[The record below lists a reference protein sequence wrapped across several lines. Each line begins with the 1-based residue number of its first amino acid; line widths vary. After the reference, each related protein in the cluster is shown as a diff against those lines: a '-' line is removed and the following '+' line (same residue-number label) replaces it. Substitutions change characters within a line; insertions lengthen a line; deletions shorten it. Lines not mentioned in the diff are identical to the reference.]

1 MIDTVIYNFTVGVI
15 ILAFGAGYSL
25 NMAQQKVQYK
35 NGVEAGQ
42 ISLVADRLEH
52 LRPLHKKGV

>member
-1 MIDTVIYNFTVGVI
+1 MIDTILYNFTVAVI
-15 ILAFGAGYSL
+15 VLAFGAGYSL
-25 NMAQQKVQYK
+25 NVAQQKVQYK

-52 LRPLHKKGV
+52 LRPVHKGGV